1 MKTIGA
7 WFFRYYSK
15 AVIERPLISLCCV
28 ALIVIGVGLHAPNF
42 KLDASPDSLLLENDE
57 ALRYYRATR
66 EIYGSDDFLLIT
78 YAPFQDLLSP
88 DALANLESLRDE
100 LAQVGRV
107 ESLVTI
113 LDVPLVNSPKVELS
127 QLSTDVKTLQAPGV
141 DKELARREFLESP
154 IYSNR
159 LVSPD
164 GRTTALQVTFKRD
177 EKYYSL
183 VKARDDLREK
193 ELTTGLTAEE
203 SEQLRKTSRAFKE
216 YLALVID
223 AERERVETVRRIMDK
238 YRGGAHMFLG
248 GASMISS
255 DMISFIE
262 YDLVV
267 FGFGVIGFLVLALV
281 FFFRTVRWVVLPL
294 ACCFL
299 TVILMVG
306 FLGLVDWRVTVIS
319 SNFISLLL
327 IITMSITI
335 HLIVRY
341 RILAGTQPTAD
352 QKTLVQDTV
361 RIMAE
366 PCFYTAI
373 TTIVAFCSLV
383 VSDIRPVIDF
393 GWMMTIGIT
402 AAFLLNFTFFPS
414 VLALLPREH
423 AAADPD
429 STRSFTLAVASFT
442 RNHIRTIVVS
452 CSTLAVL
459 ALIGI
464 PMLDVENRFIDHF
477 KSTTEIYK
485 GMELID
491 TELGGTVPLDVIIDA
506 DEEFYA
512 YLEEL
517 QDSEPFLDDPFAEE
531 EDTSGVSYWFNTEM
545 LGKAEELHDYLDGL
559 PEVGK
564 VLSVATGMKVFRE
577 LNDGVMPD
585 DYDLAVIRRAMPENV
600 KKALMDPYLAEDG
613 NQARFT
619 MRLVE
624 SAPELRRQ
632 ALMEKIT
639 NVLVEEMGFSEEN
652 IHLTGLAVLYNNML
666 QSLYR
671 SQILTLGF
679 VFVSILIMFII
690 LFRSFYLAVLAII
703 PNLLAATVVLGLMGW
718 VGIPLDVMTITI
730 AAIVVGIAV
739 DHAIHYIHRFKT
751 DFGQYRNYPETV
763 RACHGTIGRAIY
775 YTALTIT
782 LGFSILA
789 LSNFIPT
796 IYFGLLIGLAMLV
809 ALMSNLT
816 LLPTLLM
823 VFKPLGAEMNTEER
837 PA

>member
-1 MKTIGA
+1 MGS
-7 WFFRYYSK
+7 WLFRYYTK
-15 AVIERPLISLCCV
+15 AVIERPLISLSCV
-28 ALIVIGVGLHAPNF
+28 ALIVTFFGLHMPNF

-66 EIYGSDDFLLIT
+66 EIYGSDDFLIIT
-78 YAPFQDLLSP
+78 YAPFNDLLSSES
-88 DALANLESLRDE
+88 LAKLESLRDE
-100 LAQVGRV
+100 LAQLDRV
-107 ESLVTI
+107 ESVVTI
-113 LDVPLVNSPKVELS
+113 LDVPLLYSPKVELS

-141 DKELARREFLESP
+141 DKELARKEFLESP
-154 IYSNR
+154 IYQNN

-164 GRTTALQVTFKRD
+164 GRTTALQVIFKRD
-177 EKYYSL
+177 EKYFSL
-183 VKARDDLREK
+183 VTARDDLREK
-193 ELTTGLTAEE
+193 KLTTGLTAEE
-203 SEQLRKTSRAFKE
+203 SVQLSNVSRVFKE
-216 YLALVID
+216 YLARVVD
-223 AERERVETVRRIMDK
+223 AESERIRSVRRIMDT
-238 YRGGAHMFLG
+238 YRDEAHMFLG
-248 GASMISS
+248 GASMVTS

-267 FGFGVIGFLVLALV
+267 FGLGVICFLVLALV
-281 FFFRTVRWVVLPL
+281 YFFRRVRWVVLPL
-294 ACCFL
+294 ACCVL

-306 FLGLVDWRVTVIS
+306 YLGFVDWRVTVIS

-341 RILAGTQPTAD
+341 RIVASKCPNAD
-352 QKTLVQDTV
+352 QKTLVQDTL

-402 AAFLLNFTFFPS
+402 AAFTLNFTFFPS
-414 VLALLPREH
+414 VLVLLPREH
-423 AAADPD
+423 AQADPD
-429 STRSFTLAVASFT
+429 STRSFTLAIAAFT
-442 RNHIRTIVVS
+442 QNNIRTIVVI
-452 CSTLAVL
+452 CSTVAVL

-464 PMLDVENRFIDHF
+464 PRLEVENRFIDHF
-477 KSTTEIYK
+477 RSTTEIYK

-491 TELGGTVPLDVIIDA
+491 TQLGGTVPLDVIIDA
-506 DEEFYA
+506 DDDFLA

-517 QDSEPFLDDPFAEE
+517 QDSEASLDDPFAEE
-531 EDTSGVSYWFNTEM
+531 GDTSGVSYWFNTEM
-545 LGKAEELHDYLDGL
+545 LGKAEEIHDYLDGL

-564 VLSVATGMKVFRE
+564 VLSVATGVKVFRD
-577 LNDGVMPD
+577 LNDGVLPD
-585 DYDLAVIRRAMPENV
+585 DYDLAIIRRVMPENV
-600 KKALMDPYLAEDG
+600 KEALLEPYLSEDA
-613 NQARFT
+613 NETRFT

-632 ALMEKIT
+632 ALMEKIKKF
-639 NVLVEEMGFSEEN
+639 LVEEMRFSEKN
-652 IHLTGLAVLYNNML
+652 VHLSGLAVLYNNTL

-679 VFVSILIMFII
+679 VFVSVLIMFII
-690 LFRSFYLAVLAII
+690 LFRSVSLAILAII
-703 PNLLAATVVLGLMGW
+703 PNLLAASVVLGLMGW

-739 DHAIHYIHRFKT
+739 DHAIHYIHRFKEE
-751 DFGQYRNYPETV
+751 FGQYRNYPDTV

-789 LSNFIPT
+789 LSSFIPT

-816 LLPTLLM
+816 LLPTLLI
-823 VFKPLGAEMNTEER
+823 VFRPLGPGTTSEVR